1 VAFFALAIEARGAA
15 ASAFALQQNA
25 TTGTVPYAALKN
37 NRPRG
42 RSHVSALQITMFSD
56 VLREIH
62 FHPGLGPLADKPGIG
77 LRRSRRKAIRVIAAV
92 SRSSKAGSSW
102 ATTTI
107 CQCAPSV
114 GA

>member
-1 VAFFALAIEARGAA
+1 VAFFALAIGAPGAA
-15 ASAFALQQNA
+15 ATAFALKQDA

-62 FHPGLGPLADKPGIG
+62 FTRALARLPTNQA
-77 LRRSRRKAIRVIAAV
+77 LA
-92 SRSSKAGSSW
+92 
-102 ATTTI
+102 
-107 CQCAPSV
+107 
-114 GA
+114 